1 MYFLKNVFFFVLS
14 VPLQY
19 EKALRN
25 NSQKPT
31 YSTNKKKIAWV
42 EILGSKK
49 ITCPGKAG
57 MYGSLMLVLS

>member
-1 MYFLKNVFFFVLS
+1 MCSFFFFNFQFNCNTQVFS
-14 VPLQY
+14 EITVKNPHILQI
-19 EKALRN
+19 
-25 NSQKPT
+25 
-31 YSTNKKKIAWV
+31 KKKIALV